1 MKRKSLIGKASLVL
15 LAAFSMVMFSKPTA
29 KQQVNA
35 NSNQPHIV
43 NSVIS
48 SANPVNQPSY
58 QTILLDVPLENQN
71 AGDRLEN
78 GCEVT
83 ALSMLLQY
91 YGYQTNKNELAQ
103 RLNYV
108 PFHVDTHTYGNPHE
122 GFVGNIQSGKQAMGV
137 FVEPIAKLARNYV
150 HSDVTVHS
158 EKLNFTQV
166 IQLLQRDIPVWSLAT
181 VNLVEPTDQDFIDWP
196 TTSGV
201 IKVTP
206 LIHAVVLTG
215 MDQEYIYVNDP
226 YGIKNR
232 PVKIATMQK
241 IFERLGQQSLYLSI
255 N

>member
-15 LAAFSMVMFSKPTA
+15 LASFSLVMFSKPTA
-29 KQQVNA
+29 KQQVSA
-35 NSNQPHIV
+35 NSEQQQGFHQTIQ
-43 NSVIS
+43 SIS
-48 SANPVNQPSY
+48 QVNQPTYS
-58 QTILLDVPLENQN
+58 TILLDVPLENQN

-108 PFHVDTHTYGNPHE
+108 PFNVDAHTYGNPYE

-137 FVEPIAKLARNYV
+137 FVEPIAKLAKDYV
-150 HSDVTVHS
+150 HDDVTVHS
-158 EKLNFTQV
+158 EKLSFTQI

-215 MDQEYIYVNDP
+215 MDQEFIYVNDP

-232 PVKIATMQK
+232 PVKIDTMQK
-241 IFERLGQQSLYLSI
+241 IFERLGQQSLYLTI